1 MYQGHLPNGNPVQQH
16 SAGEIYPLVI
26 MQKGLAPNEHYGI
39 LYGSRVYE
47 VADSFKETEQ
57 IAQRIKENTAPCW
70 YSEALDN
77 YNTAFVYRK
86 EHSTEKPVDPAECSP
101 DVEFLEIR
109 LEDSDLDDW
118 DGVELSPMAEAY
130 ALVYDYIEAGAFLEE
145 EVAGRMLKLSV
156 HDNGMF
162 LKDFRDDRFI
172 FEIYPSLNTE
182 ATVAQIMWRLFP
194 NEYVCNFAAWRGVVA
209 AWLLHHGES
218 VMNWQSL
225 AFDTWQSAAYHEVKS
240 WQDLCALLNAVTS
253 KD

>member
-1 MYQGHLPNGNPVQQH
+1 MTYQGHLPNGNPVQQH

-26 MQKGLAPNEHYGI
+26 MQRGLAPHERYGI

-77 YNTAFVYRK
+77 YNTAFVHQK

-109 LEDSDLDDW
+109 LEDSDFDDEEPSMR
-118 DGVELSPMAEAY
+118 DI
-130 ALVYDYIEAGAFLEE
+130 VYQYIEAGAFLEE
-145 EVAGRMLKLSV
+145 VVGDRMLKLSV
-156 HDNGMF
+156 HDSGMF

-172 FEIYPSLNTE
+172 FEIYPSVNT
-182 ATVAQIMWRLFP
+182 AGVVAQIMWRLQQ
-194 NEYVCNFAAWRGVVA
+194 NYVCNFAEWRGAVA
-209 AWLLHHGES
+209 AWLLHRGEC
-218 VMNWQSL
+218 VMNWQHL
-225 AFDTWQSAAYHEVKS
+225 AFDTWQSGAYLEVKS
-240 WQDLCALLNAVTS
+240 WQDLCALLNTITS

>member
-1 MYQGHLPNGNPVQQH
+1 MSYQGHLPNGNPVQQH

-26 MQKGLAPNEHYGI
+26 IQKGLAPNDRYGI

-70 YSEALDN
+70 YSEALDK

-109 LEDSDLDDW
+109 LVDSDLDEEPIMRDI
-118 DGVELSPMAEAY
+118 
-130 ALVYDYIEAGAFLEE
+130 VYQYIEAGAFLEE
-145 EVAGRMLKLSV
+145 EVADRMLKLSV
-156 HDNGMF
+156 HDSGMF
-162 LKDFRDDRFI
+162 LKDFRDDRFVH
-172 FEIYPSLNTE
+172 EVYPSMNT
-182 ATVAQIMWRLFP
+182 AGTVAQILWRLQP
-194 NEYVCNFAAWRGVVA
+194 NEYVCNFAEWRGVVA
-209 AWLLHHGES
+209 AWLLHRGES
-218 VMNWQSL
+218 VMNWQHL
-225 AFDTWQSAAYHEVKS
+225 AFDTWQNGSYLEVKS
-240 WQDLCALLNAVTS
+240 WQDLCALLNTVTS

>member
-1 MYQGHLPNGNPVQQH
+1 MSYKGHLPNGNPVQQH
-16 SAGEIYPLVI
+16 SAGDCYPFVI

-77 YNTAFVYRK
+77 YNTAFVHRK
-86 EHSTEKPVDPAECSP
+86 EHSTEKPVDPAECCEP
-101 DVEFLEIR
+101 DVAAIQVIFAG
-109 LEDSDLDDW
+109 DD
-118 DGVELSPMAEAY
+118 DEEPTVRDI
-130 ALVYDYIEAGAFLEE
+130 VYQYIEAGAFLEE
-145 EVAGRMLKLSV
+145 EVGERMIKLSV

-172 FEIYPSLNTE
+172 FEIYPSMNT
-182 ATVAQIMWRLFP
+182 AGTVAQILWRLSP
-194 NEYVCNFAAWRGVVA
+194 NEYVCNFAEWRGVVG
-209 AWLLHHGES
+209 AWLLHRGES
-218 VMNWQSL
+218 VMNWQTL
-225 AFDTWQSAAYHEVKS
+225 AFDTWQSAAYREVKS